1 MQPTLGA
8 QAGSMLYRDASGRY
22 CASLA
27 GYRLFSAFQPIFY
40 KGGSL
45 FGHEALLRVVD
56 EGGEWH
62 APDRFLAALAPEM
75 ALEADRLA
83 RLIHVRNFAQSGQ
96 SGCLCLN
103 LMPATVQQDQSGRTH
118 LPLLSSMLQSVELD
132 SGGVIFE
139 LPEFE
144 VEHHGQPLLNGMR
157 HAAEM
162 GFGLAVDDFGA
173 LPARRDRMGELS
185 PDIIKIDRS
194 LLLDH
199 MAGETSRLPAL
210 LEFGWQIG
218 SRMLIEG
225 IETAEQLEAMRALG
239 VELYQGFYLG
249 KPGEL
254 PVARQL

>member
-1 MQPTLGA
+1 MQPTHGA

-162 GFGLAVDDFGA
+162 GFGLAVDD
-173 LPARRDRMGELS
+173 LS